1 MWTGKPTDDIKKL
14 LTNKF
19 NTNANDFCEYNPPF
33 TTAIIPTLFKIA
45 PTVAS
50 EIIIALWEVKSKEIS
65 VIFLRSSIFIASLLS
80 WMVSLEMPNFV
91 FFLSLYLLLN
101 VRNFPM
107 RCFFFI
113 EIAIAPNY
121 MYECNCLKPSWLQ
134 RNKWELNYISR
145 SVDKKKVWMDSNY
158 TSYHPC
164 IPKVK
169 GFFPSN
175 YWTYWLVKC

>member
-1 MWTGKPTDDIKKL
+1 MKTGKPTDDIKKL

-80 WMVSLEMPNFV
+80 WMVSLEMPNLLH
-91 FFLSLYLLLN
+91 LSSNFTYVGMLEYFRWDMILLKLQLLLYTCMN
-101 VRNFPM
+101 ATAAWSLVADYK
-107 RCFFFI
+107 
-113 EIAIAPNY
+113 EINKSNY
-121 MYECNCLKPSWLQ
+121 M
-134 RNKWELNYISR
+134 SR
-145 SVDKKKVWMDSNY
+145 SADKKGFGWIVIILHIIILVSQKLKD
-158 TSYHPC
+158 
-164 IPKVK
+164 
-169 GFFPSN
+169 FFPQIG
-175 YWTYWLVKC
+175 LID

>member
-19 NTNANDFCEYNPPF
+19 NTKANDFCEYNPPF

-50 EIIIALWEVKSKEIS
+50 EIIIALWKVKSKEIS

-107 RCFFFI
+107 RCFFLLKSRLLLI
-113 EIAIAPNY
+113 TCTNATALSLADYKEINENWIIY
-121 MYECNCLKPSWLQ
+121 LGVS
-134 RNKWELNYISR
+134 I
-145 SVDKKKVWMDSNY
+145 KKKFGWIVIILHIIRVSQ
-158 TSYHPC
+158 
-164 IPKVK
+164 KLK
-169 GFFPSN
+169 GFSPQIIG
-175 YWTYWLVKC
+175 LID